1 MAENSEITG
10 KKPRGTGKRFAKGQ
24 TGNPGGRPAR
34 TPQELDL
41 IAACKDK
48 TQAALD
54 VLTKIMEEGENERNR
69 FAAAMAIIERGH
81 GKAVQPTTLGNPDGS
96 KMDMNWSI
104 SLVKPED
111 AS

>member
-34 TPQELDL
+34 TEQELDL

-48 TQAALD
+48 TKAALD
-54 VLTKIMEEGENERNR
+54 VLVKIMEAGENERNKM
-69 FAAAMAIIERGH
+69 AAAMAIIERAH
-81 GKAVQPTTLGNPDGS
+81 GKPIQPTTVGNPDGS
-96 KMDMNWSI
+96 PIDMNMKVSF
-104 SLVKPED
+104 VKPQ
-111 AS
+111 